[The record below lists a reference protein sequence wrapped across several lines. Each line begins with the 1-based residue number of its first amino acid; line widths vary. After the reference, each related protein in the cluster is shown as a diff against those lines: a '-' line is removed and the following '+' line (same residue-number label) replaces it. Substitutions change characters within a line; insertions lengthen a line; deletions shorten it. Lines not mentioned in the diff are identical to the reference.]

1 MPNNIVMWGAPQSG
15 KTTYLLSLVFWQE
28 HREGSEKE
36 RRLCVLP
43 ADRDTAN
50 WIARMAK
57 LNASGSPLPKT
68 SSVQKL
74 NFSLYDLPPERPGF
88 LARNKAPSQHIADLT
103 FWDAPG
109 EYFEGPIPDEL
120 LPEIVRANG
129 LILIVNP
136 LSQPTGG
143 KSGHGY
149 WDFFDGA
156 LTSLKKGMI
165 AARARGDAVPG
176 LNKALGKICY
186 PVAICLSQVDRAPD
200 PERKAQE
207 WLSELLGT
215 DESFLNGW
223 LENRKAFTFSS
234 TGPAGTQGGIAG
246 NDPQP
251 RHIMYPIEWI
261 LGRYARD

>member
-1 MPNNIVMWGAPQSG
+1 MPNTIVMWGAPQSG
-15 KTTYLLSLVFWQE
+15 KTTYLLSLVFWE
-28 HREGSEKE
+28 ERREGSEKE

-43 ADRDTAN
+43 SDRDTAN

-74 NFSLYDLPPERPGF
+74 NFSLYDLPPVRPGWMS
-88 LARNKAPSQHIADLT
+88 RNTAPSRHIADLT

-120 LPEIVRANG
+120 LPEIVRADG

-136 LSQPTGG
+136 LSPPT
-143 KSGHGY
+143 SHGY
-149 WDFFDGA
+149 WNFFDGA
-156 LTSLKKGMI
+156 LTSLKKGMV
-165 AARARGDAVPG
+165 AAGDAPG
-176 LNKALGKICY
+176 LNKKLGKISY

-207 WLSELLGT
+207 WLSELLGA

-223 LENRKAFTFSS
+223 LENRRAFTFTS
-234 TGPAGTQGGIAG
+234 TGPAGAAG
-246 NDPQP
+246 ADPQP
-251 RHIMYPIEWI
+251 RHILYPIEWI
-261 LGRYARD
+261 LGRYAEGVQ